1 MPNSSI
7 FRELLV
13 ICGIKKVRNKSFGF
27 VLIELMVVFSLMALI
42 SGIGFVSFS
51 SYSQKQTVNQAAQ
64 DIKLIFDNAKFNA
77 LSSVKES
84 TSCSNGTLV
93 GYKIVVCS
101 KASCLGPA
109 TDAYE
114 IDVMCS
120 DVDTLLYSKKLP
132 QNVIIDATSTC
143 SVVKYNT
150 LSNFVEGGPCDIVVA
165 GYGIK
170 STIRIDGGGNASV
183 Q

>member
-1 MPNSSI
+1 MPNFKFQI
-7 FRELLV
+7 LNIPILRYWKL
-13 ICGIKKVRNKSFGF
+13 RPNKGF
-27 VLIELMVVFSLMALI
+27 TLIELMVVFSLMSLI

-51 SYSQKQTVNQAAQ
+51 SYNQKQIINQAAQ

-120 DVDTLLYSKKLP
+120 DVDSLLYSKKLP

-143 SVVKYNT
+143 GVVKYNT

-165 GYGIK
+165 GYDIE
-170 STIRIDGGGNASV
+170 STIRIDGGGNASI